1 MGRADKNH
9 NHETINR
16 SIEVSEERE
25 ELELG
30 LFNRLVA
37 LAGQRAAQK
46 HKETIQNFGEQLH
59 AAIRQS

>member
-1 MGRADKNH
+1 MKSADIIH
-9 NHETINR
+9 NRETSTSQAKI
-16 SIEVSEERE
+16 SEERE

-30 LFNRLVA
+30 LFNRLVM

-46 HKETIQNFGEQLH
+46 HQETVRKFGEQLH